1 MGEGILIY
9 GLTTRRS
16 RYTRDLQSFADK
28 VLARSK
34 PNRSLYIFG
43 RTNRAVLLDL
53 ARRGV
58 TVMSDKTAISDKT
71 ILKYKDHPKRSKGA
85 VVSFNRFVMV
95 EKAVKKPKNVYID
108 SNRNRLVYVSS
119 VKYSKDKVLK
129 VIIEPN
135 QKFGKKYYNKVVSIG
150 VVNKKNMKE
159 VQYIKIK

>member
-9 GLTTRRS
+9 GLRN

-28 VLARSK
+28 VLSGRRA
-34 PNRSLYIFG
+34 NGSLYVFG
-43 RTNRAVLLDL
+43 KANRAVLLDL

-58 TVMSDKTAISDKT
+58 TVKSDKTAIMDKT
-71 ILKYKDHPKRSKGA
+71 IMKYKDHPKREKGA

-95 EKAVKKPKNVYID
+95 EKAVKRPKNVYID
-108 SNRNRLVYVSS
+108 TKRSRLIYVSS

-135 QKFGKKYYNKVVSIG
+135 QRLGKKYYNKVVSIG
-150 VVNKKNMKE
+150 VVDKADMRGK
-159 VQYIKIK
+159 QYTKIK

>member
-9 GLTTRRS
+9 GMATRRS

-34 PNRSLYIFG
+34 PNGSLYVFG
-43 RTNRAVLLDL
+43 KTNKAVLLDL

-58 TVMSDKTAISDKT
+58 TVMSDKTAIADRT
-71 ILKYKDHPKRSKGA
+71 IMKYKDHPKREKGA

-95 EKAVKKPKNVYID
+95 EKAVKYPKNVYID
-108 SNRNRLVYVSS
+108 TKRSRLVYVSS

-150 VVNKKNMKE
+150 VVDKVDMRGK
-159 VQYIKIK
+159 QYKKIK